1 MELKEFGMP
10 TNVTFETEPLG
21 VNIEEAA
28 RLTSL
33 SVYTIRD
40 LERRNL
46 IKSSRCGRRIIIPM
60 EEVNRIVNEGIRT
73 KE

>member
-1 MELKEFGMP
+1 M
-10 TNVTFETEPLG
+10 TTSVTYQMEPLG
-21 VNIEEAA
+21 VTVEETA
-28 RLTSL
+28 RLTGL
-33 SVYTIRD
+33 SIYTIRD